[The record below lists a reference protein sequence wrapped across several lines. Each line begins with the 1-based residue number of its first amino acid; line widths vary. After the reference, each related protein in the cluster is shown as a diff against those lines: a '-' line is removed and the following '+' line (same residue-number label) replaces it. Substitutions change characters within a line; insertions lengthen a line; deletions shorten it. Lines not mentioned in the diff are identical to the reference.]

1 MKSLV
6 IYFAHTGEN
15 YMENG
20 IRNIEVGNTE
30 KAANIIKNYT
40 NADIFKV
47 ETLKEYPYNYYECC
61 DVAKKEL
68 EQNELPEIKNK
79 LTDVSNYN
87 VIYIGGPVW
96 WGHYPKAIDKALEDV
111 RTKDTGEIP
120 MHIRNAPAEGMS
132 QFGYGVGYKYPHI
145 YPGHVVEQQYL
156 PDKMLGTK
164 YFIKDD
170 TVE

>member
-6 IYFAHTGEN
+6 IYFSHTGEN

-30 KAANIIKNYT
+30 KVANIIKNYT

-47 ETLKEYPYNYYECC
+47 ETVKEYPYNYYECC

-68 EQNELPEIKNK
+68 EQKELPEIKNK
-79 LTDVSNYN
+79 ITDISNYD

-96 WGHYPKAIDKALEDV
+96 WGHYPKAIDKALENIDF
-111 RTKDTGEIP
+111 TNIIIKPFTTHEGSGLGETTNDIKRLCKNGIIKEGLA
-120 MHIRNAPAEGMS
+120 IRGC
-132 QFGYGVGYKYPHI
+132 
-145 YPGHVVEQQYL
+145 
-156 PDKMLGTK
+156 
-164 YFIKDD
+164 
-170 TVE
+170 TVEDKKEEIERWCDK